1 MAKLFKT
8 ISLEDRLRG
17 SSYNELPH
25 VPNPVN
31 QGSIDLKQVDKGEKL
46 PTAQLKLTPRRG
58 EANSQIL
65 KLTLAD
71 RSKTTIQ
78 PLRIMENKPISKIAR
93 PFVNTRFRSAISLEN
108 RLKQTTLGSTAHLPQ
123 FFLSDI
129 FTDYITIKPFEV
141 FNHTSNI
148 ILSLPTTILNQGSI
162 TLRNLEFDSLIAQGT
177 SAINNTYTSF
187 THILVPTYDSL
198 LLQGT
203 VFSNSVYTSLVSIT
217 NSKPVGAIFQGLG
230 TNPTFA
236 VSTPIISALQ
246 GSSTTTLS
254 APVGSLTGPS
264 PVTITPSVAIPIVV
278 PASIVITNVTFIPT
292 HGGTDPIPYLF
303 EPDRTAPILKVLR
316 YAADRA
322 LAFFTPRVKHGSA
335 NISTNFILSPPQ
347 RSIFYHNF
355 SIESGSYIIATSKDF
370 QTAPFDPGNFY
381 TNQAR
386 KDALKILK
394 SALTGDQTYTSNS
407 TGPFIDSTLSTYL
420 LNPVVATSTPK
431 FPIEYTN
438 VGSGVDAT
446 SELDIYKAALGKTE
460 QRDLAL
466 KLALETKNTKPDADP
481 SQIAINSKEGNNL
494 AIEEKT
500 SPLNSYKTLTYGQIQ
515 TRANT
520 GVKGVNAPDFRESL
534 THPTI
539 KYIGGKKPSNYK
551 SVEVR
556 SPLSANT
563 DNDFI
568 DLIITSKRGSGAVKF
583 KAFITSFS
591 DSFNMSWNDINYV
604 GRQDTLKSFK
614 GVTRGGSIGFKVAAL
629 SEADMAIN
637 FAKLNNLVKI
647 AAMGSGTGA
656 DNYVQGPMCSI
667 TVGRW
672 FTNTPC
678 IFNSIKY
685 DVQTAEYSWDIDKQ
699 MPQLVDVSLDFVLLG
714 DTSGKP
720 LNASSNDYFNYVG

>member
-1 MAKLFKT
+1 MTGVQTCA
-8 ISLEDRLRG
+8 LR
-17 SSYNELPH
+17 S
-25 VPNPVN
+25 
-31 QGSIDLKQVDKGEKL
+31 
-46 PTAQLKLTPRRG
+46 
-58 EANSQIL
+58 
-65 KLTLAD
+65 
-71 RSKTTIQ
+71 
-78 PLRIMENKPISKIAR
+78 
-93 PFVNTRFRSAISLEN
+93 
-108 RLKQTTLGSTAHLPQ
+108 
-123 FFLSDI
+123 
-129 FTDYITIKPFEV
+129 
-141 FNHTSNI
+141 
-148 ILSLPTTILNQGSI
+148 
-162 TLRNLEFDSLIAQGT
+162 
-177 SAINNTYTSF
+177 
-187 THILVPTYDSL
+187 
-198 LLQGT
+198 
-203 VFSNSVYTSLVSIT
+203 
-217 NSKPVGAIFQGLG
+217 
-230 TNPTFA
+230 NPTFA
-236 VSTPIISALQ
+236 ITTPFIAALQ

-264 PVTITPSVAIPIVV
+264 PVTITPSVAIPIIV
-278 PASIVITNVTFIPT
+278 PASIVISAVTFIPT
-292 HGGTDPIPYLF
+292 QGGTDTIPYLF
-303 EPDRTAPILKVLR
+303 QPDRTAPILKVLK

-322 LAFFTPRVKHGSA
+322 LAFFTPRIKHGSA
-335 NISTNFILSPPQ
+335 NISTKFVLSPPQ

-355 SIESGSYIIATSKDF
+355 LDDGSVKLRTKDF
-370 QTAPFDPGNFY
+370 QLDPFDPGKFY

-386 KDALKILK
+386 KEAITVLKLT
-394 SALTGDQTYTSNS
+394 LTGDQIYNGST
-407 TGPFIDSTLSTYL
+407 TGPFIT
-420 LNPVVATSTPK
+420 TSLYDYIRKLVLPESAPK
-431 FPIEYTN
+431 VWNYDN
-438 VGSGVDAT
+438 VGSSVDAT
-446 SELDIYKAALGKTE
+446 SVFNPYKNALGKKGET
-460 QRDLAL
+460 QSDLGL
-466 KLALETKNTKPDADP
+466 KLALETKNIKPDADP

-534 THPTI
+534 THPTV
-539 KYIGGKKPSNYK
+539 KYIGGKAPSNYK

-563 DNDFI
+563 DSDFI
-568 DLIITSKRGSGAVKF
+568 DLVITSKRGSGAVKF

-629 SEADMAIN
+629 SEGDMAIN
-637 FAKLNNLVKI
+637 FAKLNSLVKI

>member
-46 PTAQLKLTPRRG
+46 PTAQLKLTPRRD

-65 KLTLAD
+65 KLTLTD
-71 RSKTTIQ
+71 RSKTTVQ
-78 PLRIMENKPISKIAR
+78 PLRIMDNKPISKIAR

-148 ILSLPTTILNQGSI
+148 VLVQPTTTINQGSI

-177 SAINNTYTSF
+177 SVINNTYTSF

-203 VFSNSVYTSLVSIT
+203 VFSNSVYTSLVSII

-230 TNPTFA
+230 TNPTIA
-236 VSTPIISALQ
+236 VSTPFIYALQ

-254 APVGSLTGPS
+254 APIGSLTGPS

-335 NISTNFILSPPQ
+335 NISTQFVLSPPQ

-355 SIESGSYIIATSKDF
+355 LQDGSVKLRTKSF
-370 QTAPFDPGNFY
+370 QEDPFDPGKFY

-386 KDALKILK
+386 KEALTVLK
-394 SALTGDQTYTSNS
+394 LTLTGDQIYNGST
-407 TGPFIDSTLSTYL
+407 TGPFITTSLYDYIRKLVL
-420 LNPVVATSTPK
+420 PESTPK
-431 FPIEYTN
+431 IWNYDK
-438 VGSGVDAT
+438 VGTAIVSD
-446 SELDIYKAALGKTE
+446 DKYIKALGANAKDNVAT
-460 QRDLAL
+460 AL
-466 KLALETKNTKPDADP
+466 QTKNIKLDADP
-481 SQIAINSKEGNNL
+481 SQIAIDSKEGSNL
-494 AIEEKT
+494 AIQEKT
-500 SPLNSYKTLTYGQIQ
+500 SPLNNYKTLTYGQIQ
-515 TRANT
+515 TRAKA
-520 GVKGVNAPDFRESL
+520 GLKGVNAPDFRESL
-534 THPTI
+534 THPTV
-539 KYIGGKKPSNYK
+539 KYIGGKAPSNYK

-563 DNDFI
+563 DSDFI
-568 DLIITSKRGSGAVKF
+568 DLTITSKRGSGAVKF

-629 SEADMAIN
+629 SEGDMAIN
-637 FAKLNNLVKI
+637 FAKLNSLVKI

-685 DVQTAEYSWDIDKQ
+685 DIQTAEYSWDIDNQ
-699 MPQLVDVSLDFVLLG
+699 MPQLVDVSLDFVVLG

-720 LNASSNDYFNYVG
+720 LNASSNDYFNYIG